1 MSTNVDNLSNLL
13 KNDIS
18 LEKIREIKDQLT
30 KKRSTVDYQLS
41 KVSEKYFE
49 DLQDSLKLLNLSQ
62 KSVQSIRDEI
72 TEISKLSEENRT
84 SIERYNII
92 FNATK
97 IYEMINTTSTIYEKI
112 ALYKQLIEGIDSM
125 LTEALAEDALETGCP
140 DLLQVHY
147 LLTMTRDFQDQV
159 VVMSKMSTDDV
170 QRTTHK
176 LFGNISLL
184 VDKFDQLL
192 ESLIYDIV
200 EIVRSEQKS
209 LAIRIFKV
217 LDLEERED
225 LKIAAVRNIIKKKEI
240 ELEKSSIKKI
250 PNSKNTSR
258 LTGKSLQNIT
268 EYPTNEGLYSEILNG
283 TISTRTCIRGYK
295 TFFSNKLRQ
304 SIEDMF
310 VEVRKTYQGDKIF
323 EVLDNMDWVFN
334 ELMVVKEHL
343 SKYCPEGWNIF
354 NTFYDLYYEELHLLI
369 NELVESEPETIF
381 ILDIL
386 DFDKTFQETMVKDFG
401 MVKKDLKSII
411 GPEQKETL
419 FKDYLN
425 LIIAKMTEWIKNLEK
440 AEFDVFI
447 ERSTPPHTDV
457 EGLLFLDG
465 TKTCFQMFTQQVEVA
480 AGSNQA
486 KILVGVI
493 EQFSDLLIKR
503 QRDWDD
509 MISGEVRKLLRYNQL
524 YDMDPQNIPEDAECP
539 GGLLEY
545 LIAAANDQMRA
556 ADYTMAIS
564 NKYGALVSKAYTKE
578 ISKHMESA
586 LDGFADV
593 VKSSLQGLLSIM
605 FDDMKGPYSEIFSK
619 TWYSGTHVKLICD
632 TILEYL
638 TDIRPQMSSVVFNI
652 FIGNVIDEAFLKF
665 VEAMNEGHSFKT
677 KKNKFLDA
685 MKRDFELFFSLFNKF
700 VSPDQKEEIIHRRF
714 RVMEYFMDFSCEPV
728 DEIIETWSEFMSE
741 YPEGTIDFLTA
752 ILYSRKDV
760 DSSTR
765 KNLTQSAMSFIN
777 DPDRVLRLNELTTDL
792 SFISRF
798 KYEVK

>member
-1 MSTNVDNLSNLL
+1 MPTNAESLSSLL

-18 LEKIREIKDQLT
+18 LEKIREIKNQLI
-30 KKRSTVDYQLS
+30 KQRSTVDYRLS

-62 KSVQSIRDEI
+62 KSVGSIRDEI
-72 TEISKLSEENRT
+72 SDINKLSEENRT
-84 SIERYNII
+84 SIERYNVI
-92 FNATK
+92 FDATK
-97 IYEMINTTSTIYEKI
+97 IYEMINSTSTIYEKI
-112 ALYKQLIEGIDSM
+112 VQFSQLVENIDAM
-125 LTEALAEDALETGCP
+125 LTDALSRDALDTGCP
-140 DLLQVHY
+140 DLLQIHY
-147 LLTMTRDFQDQV
+147 LLTMTRDFQDQAT
-159 VVMSKMSTDDV
+159 VMAQMSTDDV
-170 QRTTHK
+170 QRTIHK
-176 LFGNISLL
+176 LFGNMQQL
-184 VDKFDQLL
+184 VEKFDQLL

-209 LAIRIFKV
+209 LAIRLFKI

-225 LKIAAVRNIIKKKEI
+225 LKISAVRNIIKKKEI
-240 ELEKSSIKKI
+240 ELERSSIKKL
-250 PNSKNTSR
+250 PNKNAARLAGRTSK
-258 LTGKSLQNIT
+258 GVI
-268 EYPTNEGLYSEILNG
+268 EYPTNEGLYAELLNG
-283 TISTRTCIRGYK
+283 TISTRTTTRGYK
-295 TFFSNKLRQ
+295 NFFLNKLRQ

-310 VEVRKTYQGDKIF
+310 VEVRKTYQGEKTF
-323 EVLDNMDWVFN
+323 EVLENMDWVFN

-343 SKYCPEGWNIF
+343 SKYCPEDWKVF
-354 NTFYDLYYEELHLLI
+354 KTFYELYYEELHLLI
-369 NELVESEPETIF
+369 NELVESEPETIV

-386 DFDKTFQETMVKDFG
+386 DFDKTFQDTTVSDFG
-401 MVKKDLKSII
+401 LSKGDLKSII

-440 AEFDVFI
+440 AEFDVFL

-457 EGLLFLDG
+457 DGLLFLDG

-493 EQFSDLLIKR
+493 EQFCDLLIKR
-503 QRDWDD
+503 QNDWDNT
-509 MISGEVRKLLRYNQL
+509 ISSEVNKLLRYNML
-524 YDMDPQNIPEDAECP
+524 YDEDPQNVPADAECP

-564 NKYGALVSKAYTKE
+564 NKYGALVSKVYTKE

-619 TWYSGTHVKLICD
+619 TWYSGTQAKLICD
-632 TILEYL
+632 TLSEYL
-638 TDIRPQMSSVVFNI
+638 TDIRPQMSVVVFNI
-652 FIGNVIDEAFLKF
+652 FIGNVIDEAFLRF
-665 VEAMNEGHSFKT
+665 VDAMNEGHSFKT

-685 MKRDFELFFSLFNKF
+685 MKRDFEVFFSLFNKF
-700 VSPDQKEEIIHRRF
+700 ANPDQKEEIIHRRF

-728 DEIIETWSEFMSE
+728 DEINETWKEFMIE

-752 ILYSRKDV
+752 ILYSRKDI
-760 DSSTR
+760 DSSAR
-765 KNLTQSAMSFIN
+765 KSLIQSALVYIN
-777 DPDRVLRLNELTTDL
+777 DPDRVLRLSELTTDL

-798 KYEVK
+798 KYEAK

>member
-1 MSTNVDNLSNLL
+1 MPAKVENLSGLL

-18 LEKIREIKDQLT
+18 LEKIREIKDQLI
-30 KKRSTVDYQLS
+30 KQHSTVDYQLS

-62 KSVQSIRDEI
+62 KSVTSIRDEI
-72 TEISKLSEENRT
+72 SDINKLSKENRT
-84 SIERYNII
+84 SIERYNVI
-92 FNATK
+92 FDATK
-97 IYEMINTTSTIYEKI
+97 IYEMINNTSTIYEKI
-112 ALYKQLIEGIDSM
+112 VQFSQLVEKINGM
-125 LTEALAEDALETGCP
+125 LADALAQDALDTGCP
-140 DLLQVHY
+140 DLLHIHY

-159 VVMSKMSTDDV
+159 AVMAQMSTDDV
-170 QRTTHK
+170 QRTVHK
-176 LFGNISLL
+176 LFGNLSQLIE
-184 VDKFDQLL
+184 KFDQLL

-209 LAIRIFKV
+209 LAIRLFKI

-225 LKIAAVRNIIKKKEI
+225 LKIFAVRNIIKKKEI
-240 ELEKSSIKKI
+240 ELEKSSIKKL
-250 PNSKNTSR
+250 PNNKNAAR
-258 LTGKSLQNIT
+258 LAGRASQGTI
-268 EYPTNEGLYSEILNG
+268 EYPTNEGLYAELLNG
-283 TISTRTCIRGYK
+283 TISTRTTVRGYK
-295 TFFSNKLRQ
+295 NFFLNKLRQ

-310 VEVRKTYQGDKIF
+310 VEVRKTYQGEKTF
-323 EVLDNMDWVFN
+323 EVLENMDWIFN

-343 SKYCPEGWNIF
+343 SKYCPENWKIF
-354 NTFYDLYYEELHLLI
+354 NTFYELYYEELHLLI
-369 NELVESEPETIF
+369 NELVESEPETIV

-386 DFDKTFQETMVKDFG
+386 DFDKTFQDTMVSDFG
-401 MVKKDLKSII
+401 LVKKDLKSII

-425 LIIAKMTEWIKNLEK
+425 LIIEKMTEWIKNLEK
-440 AEFDVFI
+440 AEFDVFL

-457 EGLLFLDG
+457 DGLLFLDG
-465 TKTCFQMFTQQVEVA
+465 TKTCFQMFNQQVEVA

-493 EQFSDLLIKR
+493 EQFCDLLIRR
-503 QRDWDD
+503 QKDWDNT
-509 MISGEVRKLLRYNQL
+509 ISGEVSKLLRYNML
-524 YDMDPQNIPEDAECP
+524 YDEDPQNISADAECP

-605 FDDMKGPYSEIFSK
+605 FDDMKEPYSEIFSK
-619 TWYSGTHVKLICD
+619 TWYSGTQAKLICD
-632 TILEYL
+632 TLSEYL
-638 TDIRPQMSSVVFNI
+638 TDIRPQMSAVVFNI
-652 FIGNVIDEAFLKF
+652 FIGNVIDEAFLRF
-665 VEAMNEGHSFKT
+665 VDAMNEGHSFKT

-685 MKRDFELFFSLFNKF
+685 MKRDFEIFFSLFNKF

-714 RVMEYFMDFSCEPV
+714 RIMEYFMDFSCESA
-728 DEIIETWSEFMSE
+728 DEIIETWKEFMIE

-752 ILYSRKDV
+752 ILYSRKDIE
-760 DSSTR
+760 SSSR
-765 KNLTQSAMSFIN
+765 KSLIQSALVFVN
-777 DPDRVLRLNELTTDL
+777 DPDRAIRLSELTTDL

-798 KYEVK
+798 KYEAK